1 MRHKEINI
9 EKRFYGY
16 YVDAILLDDLV
27 LKHIIVDSKQYKDL
41 IYVFRYMF
49 KKSHWNQW
57 RISMN

>member
-49 KKSHWNQW
+49 KKSHWNQ
-57 RISMN
+57 